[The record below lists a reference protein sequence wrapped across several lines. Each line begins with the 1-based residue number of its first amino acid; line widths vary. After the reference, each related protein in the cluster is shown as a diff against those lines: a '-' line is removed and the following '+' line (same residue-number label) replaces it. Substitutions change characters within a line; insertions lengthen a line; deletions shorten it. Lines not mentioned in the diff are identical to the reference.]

1 MSEIKIF
8 VDISESITDKV
19 VICQENANKLGIKNG
34 ASVEIENPDNN
45 KKATAVIEI
54 SNMVLDFAG
63 QVSKNIVDALEFT
76 GVELIIRPTSSTDL
90 IVPKLNIPKVIVPK
104 VIVPK
109 PVVPA
114 PVVPPPSTSKPGL
127 TPLPTRPPQLMPSR
141 PTPQPTAAP
150 LPQTPPPSE
159 PQPVPGHMPIPTQQP
174 APTPPPQFVSGHIPI
189 PAQQPAPTQ
198 SPEPTLI
205 PSPQL
210 TPTPIPLSSTPLPQ
224 VPLPQI
230 PQPIPSQ
237 APLPTP
243 GQELDV
249 TEAPVDPYSNRIDV
263 NILRSQK
270 NGVVLTPTED
280 NSIEGGRVQLSDT
293 VIQQLGLGQGM
304 LIAWEDPITRIMGS
318 ARIDQAMIGPTEIR
332 MSRDTKE
339 DTNVQSQ
346 QIVVYST
353 EPPLQKA
360 SQIMLEVQSQPNLI
374 GYTLVSPRTQHMLSL
389 VQDNVLAFE
398 DELTGAIGAGKV
410 EILESVPDNTIIID
424 SEILEA
430 SGIGSFDIKVSKN
443 VRPIIPLQNVSL
455 GISPISGENMWEI
468 ISTAQQNIDSLKGW
482 LANYIIFKGI
492 KLRWNAVN
500 IACSILATTPDLT
513 GDILAQVTEN
523 TAINLTPTGL
533 VPFNAILI
541 IDISRSMMARDVAIR
556 NIAPAIEGIKA
567 AMESREIQD
576 FLKHFK
582 EGVYVPR
589 RISAA
594 FAAVLFLSEKVGRG
608 FGEKVSIIRFADEAQ
623 LLPFGNSFY
632 MDSASG
638 KKGIL
643 EEAARMVV
651 DRIGNAYG
659 QSTNMSQAMIKAHQV
674 LTEFDKMSQGNPQPT
689 MIVLLTDGVPT
700 DPERFLKSIKPFAEM
715 PNVILYIVGLGNP
728 DRELMIRASHL
739 CGGEYFEPADA
750 GELLIWYSK
759 RARDLTIKMKAHK
772 E

>member
-1 MSEIKIF
+1 
-8 VDISESITDKV
+8 
-19 VICQENANKLGIKNG
+19 
-34 ASVEIENPDNN
+34 
-45 KKATAVIEI
+45 
-54 SNMVLDFAG
+54 
-63 QVSKNIVDALEFT
+63 
-76 GVELIIRPTSSTDL
+76 
-90 IVPKLNIPKVIVPK
+90 
-104 VIVPK
+104 
-109 PVVPA
+109 
-114 PVVPPPSTSKPGL
+114 
-127 TPLPTRPPQLMPSR
+127 
-141 PTPQPTAAP
+141 
-150 LPQTPPPSE
+150 
-159 PQPVPGHMPIPTQQP
+159 
-174 APTPPPQFVSGHIPI
+174 
-189 PAQQPAPTQ
+189 
-198 SPEPTLI
+198 
-205 PSPQL
+205 
-210 TPTPIPLSSTPLPQ
+210 
-224 VPLPQI
+224 
-230 PQPIPSQ
+230 
-237 APLPTP
+237 
-243 GQELDV
+243 
-249 TEAPVDPYSNRIDV
+249 
-263 NILRSQK
+263 
-270 NGVVLTPTED
+270 
-280 NSIEGGRVQLSDT
+280 
-293 VIQQLGLGQGM
+293 M
-304 LIAWEDPITRIMGS
+304 LIAWEDPLTRVMGS

-353 EPPLQKA
+353 EPPVQKA
-360 SQIMLEVQSQPNLI
+360 SQIMLEVQSQPNLM
-374 GYTLVSPRTQHMLSL
+374 GYALVSPRTQHTLSL

-430 SGIGSFDIKVSKN
+430 SGIGSFEVKVSKN
-443 VRPIIPLQNVSL
+443 FRPIIPLQNISL

-468 ISTAQQNIDSLKGW
+468 ISTARQNVDSLKGW

-500 IACSILATTPDLT
+500 IACSILTTTPDLT
-513 GDILAQVTEN
+513 GDILAQVTES
-523 TAINLTPTGL
+523 TAINLSPTGL

-541 IDISRSMMARDVAIR
+541 IDISRSMMARDVLIK

-567 AMESREIQD
+567 AMESREIQE

-582 EGVYVPR
+582 EGVNVPR

-638 KKGIL
+638 KKGVL
-643 EEAARMVV
+643 EDAARLVV

-659 QSTNMSQAMIKAHQV
+659 QSTNMGQAMVKAHQV
-674 LTEFDKMSQGNPQPT
+674 LTEFDKMSHGNPQPT

-700 DPERFLKSIKPFAEM
+700 DPESFLKSIKLFAEM

-728 DRELMIRASHL
+728 DRELMTRASHL

>member
-8 VDISESITDKV
+8 VDISESTTGKV
-19 VICQENANKLGIKNG
+19 VICQDNATKLGIKNG
-34 ASVEIENPDNN
+34 TSVEIENPDNS
-45 KKATAVIEI
+45 KKTTAVIEI

-76 GVELIIRPTSSTDL
+76 GVELIIRPMSSTGL
-90 IVPKLNIPKVIVPK
+90 ITPKLHIPKVPVL
-104 VIVPK
+104 K
-109 PVVPA
+109 PVA
-114 PVVPPPSTSKPGL
+114 SPPPTSKPGL
-127 TPLPTRPPQLMPSR
+127 TPLPTRPTQLIPSR

-150 LPQTPPPSE
+150 IPQSPPPSDSQPVVGHIPIPTQQPTPTPPP
-159 PQPVPGHMPIPTQQP
+159 QPVVGHIPLPTQQP
-174 APTPPPQFVSGHIPI
+174 APTPPPQ
-189 PAQQPAPTQ
+189 
-198 SPEPTLI
+198 PTLA

-210 TPTPIPLSSTPLPQ
+210 TPTPTLPSPTPIPQ
-224 VPLPQI
+224 VPPPQI
-230 PQPIPSQ
+230 PQPIPSR

-243 GQELDV
+243 GQEFGV
-249 TEAPVDPYSNRIDV
+249 TTAPVDPYSNRIDV

-270 NGVVLTPTED
+270 NGIVLTPTVD
-280 NSIEGGRVQLSDT
+280 NSIEGGRVQLSST
-293 VIQQLGLGQGM
+293 VVQQLGLGQSM
-304 LIAWEDPITRIMGS
+304 LIAWEDPLTRVMGS
-318 ARIDQAMIGPTEIR
+318 ARIDQGMIGPTEIR

-339 DTNVQSQ
+339 DTNIQSQ

-353 EPPLQKA
+353 EPPVQRA
-360 SQIMLEVQSQPNLI
+360 SQIMLEVQSQPNLM
-374 GYTLVSPRTQHMLSL
+374 GYTLVSPRTQHTLSL

-443 VRPIIPLQNVSL
+443 VRPIIPLQNISL
-455 GISPISGENMWEI
+455 GISPISGENVWEI
-468 ISTAQQNIDSLKGW
+468 ISTARQNVDSLKGW

-513 GDILAQVTEN
+513 GDILAQVNEN
-523 TAINLTPTGL
+523 TAINLSPTGL

-541 IDISRSMMARDVAIR
+541 IDISRSMMARDVLIR

-567 AMESREIQD
+567 AMESREIQE

-582 EGVYVPR
+582 EGVNVPR

-638 KKGIL
+638 KKGVL
-643 EEAARMVV
+643 EDAARMVV

-659 QSTNMSQAMIKAHQV
+659 QSTNMSSAMVKAHQV
-674 LTEFDKMSQGNPQPT
+674 LTEFDKMSLGNPQPT

-700 DPERFLKSIKPFAEM
+700 DPERFLKSIKVFTEM

-728 DRELMIRASHL
+728 DRELMTRASHL

>member
-8 VDISESITDKV
+8 VDISESTTGKV
-19 VICQENANKLGIKNG
+19 VICQDNATKLGIKNG
-34 ASVEIENPDNN
+34 TSVEIENPDNS
-45 KKATAVIEI
+45 KKTTAVIEI

-76 GVELIIRPTSSTDL
+76 GVELIIRPMSSTGL
-90 IVPKLNIPKVIVPK
+90 ITPKLHIPKVPVL
-104 VIVPK
+104 K
-109 PVVPA
+109 PVVS
-114 PVVPPPSTSKPGL
+114 PPPTSKPGL
-127 TPLPTRPPQLMPSR
+127 TPLPTRPTQLIPSR

-150 LPQTPPPSE
+150 IPQSPPPSDSQPVVGHIPIPTQQPTPTPPP
-159 PQPVPGHMPIPTQQP
+159 QPVVGHIPLPTQQP
-174 APTPPPQFVSGHIPI
+174 APTPPPQ
-189 PAQQPAPTQ
+189 
-198 SPEPTLI
+198 PTLA

-210 TPTPIPLSSTPLPQ
+210 TPTPTLPSPTPIPQ
-224 VPLPQI
+224 VPPPQI
-230 PQPIPSQ
+230 PQPIPSR

-243 GQELDV
+243 GQEFGV
-249 TEAPVDPYSNRIDV
+249 TTAPVDPYSNRIDV

-270 NGVVLTPTED
+270 NGIVLTPTVD
-280 NSIEGGRVQLSDT
+280 NSIEGGRVQLSST
-293 VIQQLGLGQGM
+293 VVQQLGLGQSM
-304 LIAWEDPITRIMGS
+304 LIAWEDPLTRVMGS
-318 ARIDQAMIGPTEIR
+318 ARIDQGMIGPTEIR

-339 DTNVQSQ
+339 DTNIQSQ

-353 EPPLQKA
+353 EPPVQRA
-360 SQIMLEVQSQPNLI
+360 SQIMLEVQSQPNLM
-374 GYTLVSPRTQHMLSL
+374 GYTLVSPRTQHTLSL

-443 VRPIIPLQNVSL
+443 VRPIIPLQNISL
-455 GISPISGENMWEI
+455 GISPISGENVWEI
-468 ISTAQQNIDSLKGW
+468 ISTARQNVDSLKGW

-513 GDILAQVTEN
+513 GDILAQVNEN
-523 TAINLTPTGL
+523 TAINLSPTGL

-541 IDISRSMMARDVAIR
+541 IDISRSMMARDVLIR

-567 AMESREIQD
+567 AMESREIQE

-582 EGVYVPR
+582 EGVNVPR

-638 KKGIL
+638 KKGVL
-643 EEAARMVV
+643 EDAARMVV

-659 QSTNMSQAMIKAHQV
+659 QSTNMSSAMVKAHQV
-674 LTEFDKMSQGNPQPT
+674 LTEFDKMSLGNPQPT

-700 DPERFLKSIKPFAEM
+700 DPERFLKSIKVFTEM

-728 DRELMIRASHL
+728 DRELMTRASHL

>member
-8 VDISESITDKV
+8 VDISESTTGKV
-19 VICQENANKLGIKNG
+19 AICQENANKLGIKNG
-34 ASVEIENPDNN
+34 ASVEIENPDNS
-45 KKATAVIEI
+45 KKTAAVIEI

-76 GVELIIRPTSSTDL
+76 GVELIIRPTSSMGL
-90 IVPKLNIPKVIVPK
+90 IVPKLQIPKV
-104 VIVPK
+104 
-109 PVVPA
+109 PVLK

-127 TPLPTRPPQLMPSR
+127 TPLPTRPPQLTPSR
-141 PTPQPTAAP
+141 PMPQPTAAP
-150 LPQTPPPSE
+150 IPQTPPPSE
-159 PQPVPGHMPIPTQQP
+159 PQPVPGHIPIPTQQP
-174 APTPPPQFVSGHIPI
+174 VPTPPPQPVAGHIPI
-189 PAQQPAPTQ
+189 PAQQPAPT
-198 SPEPTLI
+198 PP
-205 PSPQL
+205 PQL
-210 TPTPIPLSSTPLPQ
+210 TPTPTPPSPTPIPQ
-224 VPLPQI
+224 VSLPQI

-243 GQELDV
+243 GQELGV
-249 TEAPVDPYSNRIDV
+249 TTAPVDPYSNRIDA

-270 NGVVLTPTED
+270 NGIVLTPTVD
-280 NSIEGGRVQLSDT
+280 DSIEGGRVRLSST
-293 VIQQLGLGQGM
+293 VIQQLGLGQSM
-304 LIAWEDPITRIMGS
+304 LIAWEDPLTRVMGS

-339 DTNVQSQ
+339 DTNIQSQ

-353 EPPLQKA
+353 EPPIQK
-360 SQIMLEVQSQPNLI
+360 SFQIMLEVQSQPNLM
-374 GYTLVSPRTQHMLSL
+374 GYALVSPRTQHTLSL

-430 SGIGSFDIKVSKN
+430 SGIGSFEVKVSKN
-443 VRPIIPLQNVSL
+443 TRPIIPLQNVSL

-468 ISTAQQNIDSLKGW
+468 ISTARQNVDSLKGW

-500 IACSILATTPDLT
+500 IACSILTTTPDLT
-513 GDILAQVTEN
+513 GDILAQVTES
-523 TAINLTPTGL
+523 TAINLSPTGL

-541 IDISRSMMARDVAIR
+541 IDISRSMMARDVLIK

-567 AMESREIQD
+567 AMESREIQE

-582 EGVYVPR
+582 EGVNVPR

-623 LLPFGNSFY
+623 LLPFGNDFY

-638 KKGIL
+638 KKGVL

-659 QSTNMSQAMIKAHQV
+659 QSTNMGSAMVKAHQV

-700 DPERFLKSIKPFAEM
+700 DPEDFLKSIKLFAEM

-728 DRELMIRASHL
+728 DRELMTRASHL